1 MTSEAERPGLWTRL
15 VAHLGGEV
23 PATTLEAY
31 RRAGA
36 GVYELLSEVELR
48 RADVALEGGHHG
60 SADRTSRTL
69 ELCAWNAFALQLLG
83 DELLAGVY
91 RAKPSTV
98 GFVPP
103 VTAEQAHAFYGQVEG
118 WLSRAHQALSNPN
131 YRLDV
136 EVPAEL
142 PGWSETQDCPRE
154 HLEALVAAARRL
166 YQRAATA
173 LDDAARSQPSGEGQ
187 DLASLRELLAIVET
201 AIGYAD
207 RLHRGDVDDEQVH
220 ERIEA
225 SVRHAIETA
234 YLLGQ
239 VVAMPELLD
248 RRRGKPPPGRLRRK
262 LPLPGQ
268 PGFDPW
274 CLTDPWVRSLR
285 EGDARSRKAIELLWR
300 RDPHPDVTLAIQGQI
315 NQALARGAVA
325 YATDRHGRPVGRYFC
340 CPWAPIYVAR
350 RRVTIAGRHLK
361 TLEQFTLDV
370 SAEPLANGGKF
381 RRRILRGPFEDAARV
396 GF

>member
-15 VAHLGGEV
+15 VAHLDGEV

-36 GVYELLSEVELR
+36 GVYEVLSEVELR
-48 RADVALEGGHHG
+48 RAAMGPEDGHPG
-60 SADRTSRTL
+60 TADRASRTL

-103 VTAEQAHAFYGQVEG
+103 VTAEQAHAFYSQVEG
-118 WLSRAHQALSNPN
+118 WLSRARQALSNPT

-142 PGWSETQDCPRE
+142 PGWSETEHCPRE
-154 HLEALVAAARRL
+154 HLEALFAAARRL
-166 YQRAATA
+166 YQRAAIA
-173 LDDAARSQPSGEGQ
+173 LDDAARCEPSGRGQ
-187 DLASLRELLAIVET
+187 DLAPLRELLASVET
-201 AIGYAD
+201 AIDYAD
-207 RLHRGDVDDEQVH
+207 RLHRGDVDDQVH

-225 SVRHAIETA
+225 SVRDAIETA
-234 YLLGQ
+234 YLFGQ
-239 VVAMPELLD
+239 LAAMPELLD
-248 RRRGKPPPGRLRRK
+248 RRQGKPPPGRLRRK
-262 LPLPGQ
+262 LALPGQ

-274 CLTDPWVRSLR
+274 CLTDPVVRSLR
-285 EGDARSRKAIELLWR
+285 ERDARFRRAIELLWR
-300 RDPHPDVTLAIQGQI
+300 HDPHPEVTLAIQGQI
-315 NQALARGAVA
+315 NHALARGAVA
-325 YATDRHGRPVGRYFC
+325 YATDRHGHPVGRHFC

-370 SAEPLANGGKF
+370 SAEPLASGGKF
-381 RRRILRGPFEDAARV
+381 RRRILRGPFEDAATV
-396 GF
+396 DF